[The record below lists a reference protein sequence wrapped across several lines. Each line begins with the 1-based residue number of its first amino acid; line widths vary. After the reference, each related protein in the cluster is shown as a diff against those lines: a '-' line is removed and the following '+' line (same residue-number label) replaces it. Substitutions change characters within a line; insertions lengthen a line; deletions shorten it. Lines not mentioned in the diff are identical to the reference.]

1 MQVGRANGFNII
13 NIIMRANVF
22 NRSARLPLNKL
33 PFVFANLFL
42 FFFVMG
48 QNTVEKRVFIVK
60 TYFQTHSLAE
70 VQRLFRLQFP
80 DRNAPDKKN
89 NWQSVKKYLDHGTSL
104 NRNHP

>member
-1 MQVGRANGFNII
+1 MQVGRANGFDII

-60 TYFQTHSLAE
+60 TYFQTREDYFAFNSQVEKHQIKRTFGE
-70 VQRLFRLQFP
+70 TFRNTWTTVQ
-80 DRNAPDKKN
+80 
-89 NWQSVKKYLDHGTSL
+89 V
-104 NRNHP
+104 